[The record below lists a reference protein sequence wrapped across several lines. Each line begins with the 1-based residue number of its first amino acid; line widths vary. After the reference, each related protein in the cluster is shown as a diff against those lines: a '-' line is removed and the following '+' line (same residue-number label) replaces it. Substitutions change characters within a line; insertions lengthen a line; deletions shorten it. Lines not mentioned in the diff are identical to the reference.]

1 MMPTPPKPP
10 PQPLQA
16 HSNPWGEHHPR
27 DTQLQGPTSI
37 PHQGVPPPP
46 SIISHTPPGAAS
58 TRHAAT
64 PLACLLPSAAV
75 VKKLNFHL
83 FSHPCLSRCR
93 RFPRSI
99 APGSPRSRLR
109 MIQWGLGDAE
119 FIFPLLF
126 STCFCNPSREVG
138 ASGVTPPAFVPPSSH
153 GQRWG
158 GFGKKREK
166 TVTGVQTTPCVPRV
180 QDPADSHPGVSPPGP
195 HAQHWLQDGVSPP
208 RRASRASAVPVGV
221 GGVTMMEGTC
231 RCLSPGASGVL
242 SLPFPLLTHV
252 FKPVEIWGTQKHNHV
267 WGVQHQPPPCP
278 AQPLMSH

>member
-1 MMPTPPKPP
+1 MMSTPPKPP

-16 HSNPWGEHHPR
+16 HLNPWGEHHPR
-27 DTQLQGPTSI
+27 DTQLQGPKSI
-37 PHQGVPPPP
+37 PHQGVPPPS
-46 SIISHTPPGAAS
+46 SIISRTPPGAAS

-93 RFPRSI
+93 RFPRSV

-109 MIQWGLGDAE
+109 MIQWVLGDAE

-126 STCFCNPSREVG
+126 STCFSNPSREVG
-138 ASGVTPPAFVPPSSH
+138 ASGVTPPAFVPPLSH

-180 QDPADSHPGVSPPGP
+180 QDPADSHPGVPPG
-195 HAQHWLQDGVSPP
+195 SPC
-208 RRASRASAVPVGV
+208 SALAAGRCVPSSP
-221 GGVTMMEGTC
+221 GVTGQRGPRGCGWCDDDGRDVQVFVIGCC
-231 RCLSPGASGVL
+231 RG
-242 SLPFPLLTHV
+242 
-252 FKPVEIWGTQKHNHV
+252 PVTAI
-267 WGVQHQPPPCP
+267 P
-278 AQPLMSH
+278 AAHTRLQACGNLGDTKT